1 MSWKITRIE
10 IYSFKAFKHIDLD
23 LGTSSL
29 LTLDGPNGYGKTSIF
44 DAVELL
50 LTGQI
55 KRIFNLFTTLMTKNK
70 SNYDDN
76 LLWNTRSGKKGPVNQ
91 N

>member
-1 MSWKITRIE
+1 MKWKIARIE
-10 IYSFKAFKHIDLD
+10 VSRFKAFKHINLD

-29 LTLDGPNGYGKTSIF
+29 LTLDGPNGYGKTSVF

-55 KRIFNLFTTLMTKNK
+55 KRIDNLFF
-70 SNYDDN
+70 
-76 LLWNTRSGKKGPVNQ
+76 RH
-91 N
+91 